1 MKSLPNIA
9 AACLG
14 LAAGAMLV
22 IASREGQTQASIPTP
37 TESIILTTTEVD
49 GPCPWVEPEQ
59 QPAPQ
64 PVPSVDACVVVAS
77 ASVSGECANG
87 VCAPRAAVVA
97 KHATTQRYQ
106 PQTRRGLFGGRL
118 FGRR

>member
-14 LAAGAMLV
+14 LAAGALLV
-22 IASREGQTQASIPTP
+22 IASREGQTQASHEPPPAIIAPKQATVIAPVITP
-37 TESIILTTTEVD
+37 LDSE
-49 GPCPWVEPEQ
+49 

-64 PVPSVDACVVVAS
+64 PVVWREGSNSEPTPPAVLTSYGDCP
-77 ASVSGECANG
+77 NG

-97 KHATTQRYQ
+97 KRATTQRS
-106 PQTRRGLFGGRL
+106 GLFSGRL
-118 FGRR
+118 FRRR